1 MKQINI
7 IRYTGSNHVSLIA
20 DKKNN
25 AFLLSSI
32 QATALSSEEAEA
44 QLTSD
49 LSLQI
54 EDEFTLTIT
63 DFDRKK
69 FTNLP
74 TEKLLKLYEKTESM
88 LGAKEMMEAI
98 LTKRGALSILE
109 EEEEE
114 PQEPVEGEG
123 KNEEDTKPVREYKK
137 CMTEECLQA
146 RLAEA
151 RTNYKK
157 FCKFVCT
164 KDKEEHFGIIRSA
177 RLDKR
182 SGFIQYR
189 IEILEKPT
197 ENDTIYTQR
206 SGRIYG
212 KGDDSKDLTIF
223 EETPDFIQLSNPTP
237 AEETYTKEDAKKM
250 NETVAEA

>member
-1 MKQINI
+1 MKQINTL
-7 IRYTGSNHVSLIA
+7 RYTGSNHVSLIA
-20 DKKNN
+20 DKKMN
-25 AFLLSSI
+25 ATLISTI
-32 QATALSSEEAEA
+32 QATALSSEEAEE
-44 QLTSD
+44 QLKAD
-49 LSLQI
+49 LSLQV
-54 EDEFTLTIT
+54 EGEFELVIT
-63 DFDRKK
+63 DFSAKK
-69 FTNLP
+69 FTART
-74 TEKLLKLYEKTESM
+74 TEDLLKLYDKTEKM
-88 LGAKEMMEAI
+88 LGAHEMLEAI
-98 LTKRGALSILE
+98 LIKRGAISVVEPTEEKEVE
-109 EEEEE
+109 EE
-114 PQEPVEGEG
+114 
-123 KNEEDTKPVREYKK
+123 TAKPVREYKK

-157 FCKFVCT
+157 FCKFICT
-164 KDKEEHFGIIRSA
+164 KDKEEHFGLIRSA

-237 AEETYTKEDAKKM
+237 AEEPAQ
-250 NETVAEA
+250 AEENANVEE

>member
-1 MKQINI
+1 MKTINTL
-7 IRYTGSNHVSLIA
+7 RYTGSNHISLIA

-25 AFLLSSI
+25 ASLLSTV

-44 QLTSD
+44 QLKTD

-54 EDEFTLTIT
+54 EDEFELNVV

-69 FTNLP
+69 FTNLT
-74 TEKLLKLYEKTESM
+74 TEKLLKLYDKTEKM
-88 LGAKEMMEAI
+88 LGAHEMLEAI
-98 LTKRGALSILE
+98 LIKRGAISVVDPE
-109 EEEEE
+109 ENESA
-114 PQEPVEGEG
+114 EPVEGEG
-123 KNEEDTKPVREYKK
+123 EDEVKPVREYKK

-157 FCKFVCT
+157 FVKFLCT

-189 IEILEKPT
+189 IEIIEKPT
-197 ENDTIYTQR
+197 EDATIYTEKT
-206 SGRIYG
+206 GRIYG

-223 EETPDFIQLSNPTP
+223 DTKPEEIQLSEPAPKTEEP
-237 AEETYTKEDAKKM
+237 AQAEENTNVE
-250 NETVAEA
+250 E

>member
-7 IRYTGSNHVSLIA
+7 TRYTGINHVSLIA

-25 AFLLSSI
+25 AFLVSSL

-49 LSLQI
+49 LSLQV
-54 EDEFTLTIT
+54 EEEFKLTIT

-98 LTKRGALSILE
+98 LIKRNAISIVEPTE
-109 EEEEE
+109 EEETEE
-114 PQEPVEGEG
+114 
-123 KNEEDTKPVREYKK
+123 EEATKPAREYKK

-151 RTNYKK
+151 RKNYKK

-164 KDKEEHFGIIRSA
+164 KDKEEHFGLIRSA

-237 AEETYTKEDAKKM
+237 AEEPAQVEENA
-250 NETVAEA
+250 NVEE

>member
-1 MKQINI
+1 MKQINTL
-7 IRYTGSNHVSLIA
+7 RYTGNNHVTIIA

-25 AFLLSSI
+25 TSLLSTI

-44 QLTSD
+44 QLKAD

-54 EDEFTLTIT
+54 ESEFELNIV

-69 FTNLP
+69 FTKLT
-74 TEKLLKLYEKTESM
+74 TENLLKLYEKTEKM
-88 LGAKEMMEAI
+88 LGAHEMIEGI
-98 LTKRGALSILE
+98 LTKRGAISTIEPE
-109 EEEEE
+109 EEIEEE
-114 PQEPVEGEG
+114 IEEPI
-123 KNEEDTKPVREYKK
+123 KKAPKPRREYKK

-157 FCKFVCT
+157 FVKFLCT

-189 IEILEKPT
+189 IEIIEAPAYDEPYEKT
-197 ENDTIYTQR
+197 
-206 SGRIYG
+206 GRIYG
-212 KGDDSKDLTIF
+212 KADDSQDLIIF
-223 EETPDFIQLSNPTP
+223 NEKPEEIDMVEEIKE
-237 AEETYTKEDAKKM
+237 AETNNTEE
-250 NETVAEA
+250 

>member
-1 MKQINI
+1 MKQINTL
-7 IRYTGSNHVSLIA
+7 RYTGSNHVSIIA

-25 AFLLSSI
+25 ASLLSTI

-44 QLTSD
+44 QLKAD

-54 EDEFTLTIT
+54 EGEFELNIA

-69 FTNLP
+69 FTNLT
-74 TEKLLKLYEKTESM
+74 TEKLLKLYDKSEKM
-88 LGAKEMMEAI
+88 LGAHEMIEAI
-98 LTKRGALSILE
+98 LAKRGAISVVEPE
-109 EEEEE
+109 EEENE
-114 PQEPVEGEG
+114 PAEPVEG
-123 KNEEDTKPVREYKK
+123 DPKPVRKYKK
-137 CMTEECLQA
+137 CMTEECLQT

-157 FCKFVCT
+157 FVKFLCT

-189 IEILEKPT
+189 IEIIEAPAYNEPYEKT
-197 ENDTIYTQR
+197 
-206 SGRIYG
+206 GRIYG

-223 EETPDFIQLSNPTP
+223 DEKPAEIEMAQPTP
-237 AEETYTKEDAKKM
+237 KAEENTNTDAK
-250 NETVAEA
+250 

>member
-7 IRYTGSNHVSLIA
+7 IRYTGNNHVSIIA

-25 AFLLSSI
+25 ASLLSTV

-44 QLTSD
+44 QLKAD

-54 EDEFTLTIT
+54 EEEFELSIT
-63 DFDRKK
+63 DYDRKK
-69 FTNLP
+69 FTSLT
-74 TEKLLKLYEKTESM
+74 TEKLLKLYGKSEKM
-88 LGAKEMMEAI
+88 LGAHEMIEAI
-98 LTKRGALSILE
+98 LIKRGAISVVDPEEDPQE
-109 EEEEE
+109 EE
-114 PQEPVEGEG
+114 
-123 KNEEDTKPVREYKK
+123 TKPIREYKK
-137 CMTEECLQA
+137 CMTEECLQT

-157 FCKFVCT
+157 FVKFLCT

-189 IEILEKPT
+189 IEIIEAPSYNEPYEKT
-197 ENDTIYTQR
+197 
-206 SGRIYG
+206 GRIYG
-212 KGDDSKDLTIF
+212 KGDDSKDLIIF
-223 EETPDFIQLSNPTP
+223 DEKP
-237 AEETYTKEDAKKM
+237 AEIDMAQPAPKAEENTNTDA
-250 NETVAEA
+250 E

>member
-25 AFLLSSI
+25 AFLLGSI

-49 LSLQI
+49 LSLQV
-54 EDEFTLTIT
+54 EEEFTLTIT

-88 LGAKEMMEAI
+88 LGAKEMMEAVLI
-98 LTKRGALSILE
+98 KRNAISIVE
-109 EEEEE
+109 EESA
-114 PQEPVEGEG
+114 EPVEGEDET
-123 KNEEDTKPVREYKK
+123 EEVTKPVREYKK

-151 RTNYKK
+151 RKNYKK

-164 KDKEEHFGIIRSA
+164 KDKEEHFGLIRSA

-197 ENDTIYTQR
+197 EDDTIYTQR

-237 AEETYTKEDAKKM
+237 AEEPAQ
-250 NETVAEA
+250 AEENANVEE

>member
-7 IRYTGSNHVSLIA
+7 IRYTGNNHVSIIA

-25 AFLLSSI
+25 ASLLSTV

-44 QLTSD
+44 QLKAD

-54 EDEFTLTIT
+54 EDEFELIIT

-69 FTNLP
+69 FTNLT
-74 TEKLLKLYEKTESM
+74 TEKLLKLYDKSEKM
-88 LGAKEMMEAI
+88 LGAREMIEAI
-98 LTKRGALSILE
+98 LIKRGAISVVEPE
-109 EEEEE
+109 ENLPKEE
-114 PQEPVEGEG
+114 
-123 KNEEDTKPVREYKK
+123 TKPIREYKK
-137 CMTEECLQA
+137 CMTEECLQE

-157 FCKFVCT
+157 FVKFLCT

-189 IEILEKPT
+189 IEIIEAPSYNEPYERT
-197 ENDTIYTQR
+197 
-206 SGRIYG
+206 GRIYG
-212 KGDDSKDLTIF
+212 KGDDSKDLIIF
-223 EETPDFIQLSNPTP
+223 DEKP
-237 AEETYTKEDAKKM
+237 AEIDMVQPAPKAEENTNTDAEKL
-250 NETVAEA
+250 N

>member
-7 IRYTGSNHVSLIA
+7 TRYTGSNHVSLIA

-25 AFLLSSI
+25 PELAHSF
-32 QATALSSEEAEA
+32 QATALSSEEAQA
-44 QLTSD
+44 QLEGT
-49 LSLQI
+49 LAEL
-54 EDEFTLTIT
+54 EEEFTLTLT

-98 LTKRGALSILE
+98 LTKRGALSIVEPTE
-109 EEEEE
+109 EEETEE
-114 PQEPVEGEG
+114 
-123 KNEEDTKPVREYKK
+123 EETTKPVREYKK

-164 KDKEEHFGIIRSA
+164 KDKEEHFGLIRSA

-197 ENDTIYTQR
+197 EDDTIYTQR

-237 AEETYTKEDAKKM
+237 AEEPAQ
-250 NETVAEA
+250 AEENANVEE

>member
-7 IRYTGSNHVSLIA
+7 LRYTGSNHVSLIA
-20 DKKNN
+20 DKKINPEL
-25 AFLLSSI
+25 AHSF
-32 QATALSSEEAEA
+32 QATALSSEEAQA
-44 QLTSD
+44 QLEGT
-49 LSLQI
+49 LAEL
-54 EDEFTLTIT
+54 EEEFELIIT

-69 FTNLP
+69 FTNLT
-74 TEKLLKLYEKTESM
+74 TEKLLKLYDKTEKM
-88 LGAKEMMEAI
+88 LGAHEMIEAI
-98 LTKRGALSILE
+98 LTKRGAISVVEPE
-109 EEEEE
+109 EIEST
-114 PQEPVEGEG
+114 EPVE
-123 KNEEDTKPVREYKK
+123 EDPKPVREYKK

-157 FCKFVCT
+157 FVKFLCT

-189 IEILEKPT
+189 IEIIEKPT
-197 ENDTIYTQR
+197 EDATIYTEKT
-206 SGRIYG
+206 GRIYG

-223 EETPDFIQLSNPTP
+223 DTKPEEIQLSEP
-237 AEETYTKEDAKKM
+237 APKTEEPAQTEENTNTDA
-250 NETVAEA
+250 E

>member
-7 IRYTGSNHVSLIA
+7 TRYTGSNHVSIVA

-25 AFLLSSI
+25 ASLLSTI

-44 QLTSD
+44 QLKAD

-54 EDEFTLTIT
+54 EDEFELNVV

-69 FTNLP
+69 FTNLT
-74 TEKLLKLYEKTESM
+74 TEKLLKLYDKSEKM
-88 LGAKEMMEAI
+88 LGAHEMIEAI
-98 LTKRGALSILE
+98 LIKRGAISVVEPE
-109 EEEEE
+109 EEENE
-114 PQEPVEGEG
+114 PAEPVE
-123 KNEEDTKPVREYKK
+123 EDPKRVREYKK

-157 FCKFVCT
+157 FVKFLCT

-189 IEILEKPT
+189 IEIIEAPAYNEPYEKT
-197 ENDTIYTQR
+197 
-206 SGRIYG
+206 GRIYG

-223 EETPDFIQLSNPTP
+223 DEKP
-237 AEETYTKEDAKKM
+237 AEIEMAQPAPKAEENTNTDA
-250 NETVAEA
+250 E

>member
-1 MKQINI
+1 
-7 IRYTGSNHVSLIA
+7 
-20 DKKNN
+20 
-25 AFLLSSI
+25 
-32 QATALSSEEAEA
+32 
-44 QLTSD
+44 
-49 LSLQI
+49 
-54 EDEFTLTIT
+54 
-63 DFDRKK
+63 
-69 FTNLP
+69 
-74 TEKLLKLYEKTESM
+74 M

-98 LTKRGALSILE
+98 LIKRNAISIVEPTE
-109 EEEEE
+109 EEETEE
-114 PQEPVEGEG
+114 
-123 KNEEDTKPVREYKK
+123 EEATKPVREYKK

-157 FCKFVCT
+157 FCKFLCT
-164 KDKEEHFGIIRSA
+164 KDKEEHFGLIRSA

-197 ENDTIYTQR
+197 EDDTIYTQR

-237 AEETYTKEDAKKM
+237 AEEPAQVEENA
-250 NETVAEA
+250 NVEE

>member
-1 MKQINI
+1 MKQINTL
-7 IRYTGSNHVSLIA
+7 RYTGNNHVSIIA

-25 AFLLSSI
+25 ASLLSTV

-44 QLTSD
+44 QLKAD

-54 EDEFTLTIT
+54 EDEFEINVV

-69 FTNLP
+69 FTNLT
-74 TEKLLKLYEKTESM
+74 TEKLLKLYDKSEKM
-88 LGAKEMMEAI
+88 LGAHEMIEAI
-98 LTKRGALSILE
+98 LIKRGAISVAEPEGDLPE
-109 EEEEE
+109 EE
-114 PQEPVEGEG
+114 
-123 KNEEDTKPVREYKK
+123 TKPIREYKK

-157 FCKFVCT
+157 FVKFLCT

-189 IEILEKPT
+189 IEIIEAPSYNDPYEKT
-197 ENDTIYTQR
+197 
-206 SGRIYG
+206 GRIYG
-212 KGDDSKDLTIF
+212 KGDDSKDLIIF
-223 EETPDFIQLSNPTP
+223 DEKP
-237 AEETYTKEDAKKM
+237 AEIDMAQPAPKAEENTNTDAEKLS
-250 NETVAEA
+250 

>member
-7 IRYTGSNHVSLIA
+7 IRYTGNNHVSIIA

-25 AFLLSSI
+25 ASLLSTV

-44 QLTSD
+44 QLKAD

-54 EDEFTLTIT
+54 EEEFELSIT
-63 DFDRKK
+63 DYDRKK
-69 FTNLP
+69 FTSLT
-74 TEKLLKLYEKTESM
+74 TEKLLKLYGKSEKM
-88 LGAKEMMEAI
+88 LGAHEMIEAI
-98 LTKRGALSILE
+98 LIKRGAISVVDPEEDSQE
-109 EEEEE
+109 EE
-114 PQEPVEGEG
+114 
-123 KNEEDTKPVREYKK
+123 TKPIREYKK
-137 CMTEECLQA
+137 CMTEECLQT

-157 FCKFVCT
+157 FVKFLCT

-189 IEILEKPT
+189 IEIIEAPSYNEPYEKT
-197 ENDTIYTQR
+197 
-206 SGRIYG
+206 GRIYG
-212 KGDDSKDLTIF
+212 KGDDSKDLIIF
-223 EETPDFIQLSNPTP
+223 DEKP
-237 AEETYTKEDAKKM
+237 AEIDMAQPAPKAEENTNTDA
-250 NETVAEA
+250 E

>member
-7 IRYTGSNHVSLIA
+7 IRYTGNNHVSIIA

-25 AFLLSSI
+25 ASLLSTV

-44 QLTSD
+44 QLKAD

-54 EDEFTLTIT
+54 EEEFELSIT
-63 DFDRKK
+63 DYDRKK
-69 FTNLP
+69 FTSLT
-74 TEKLLKLYEKTESM
+74 TEKLLKLYGKSEKM
-88 LGAKEMMEAI
+88 LGAHEMIEAI
-98 LTKRGALSILE
+98 LIKRGAISVVDPEEDSQE
-109 EEEEE
+109 EE
-114 PQEPVEGEG
+114 
-123 KNEEDTKPVREYKK
+123 TKPIREYKK
-137 CMTEECLQA
+137 CMTEECLQT

-157 FCKFVCT
+157 FVKFLRT

-189 IEILEKPT
+189 IEIIEAPSYNDPYEKT
-197 ENDTIYTQR
+197 
-206 SGRIYG
+206 GRIYG
-212 KGDDSKDLTIF
+212 KGDDSKDLIIF
-223 EETPDFIQLSNPTP
+223 DEKP
-237 AEETYTKEDAKKM
+237 AEIDMAQPAPKAEENTNTDA
-250 NETVAEA
+250 E

>member
-7 IRYTGSNHVSLIA
+7 TRYTGSNHVSLIA

-25 AFLLSSI
+25 AFLVSSL

-49 LSLQI
+49 LSLQL
-54 EDEFTLTIT
+54 EEEFTLTIT

-74 TEKLLKLYEKTESM
+74 TEKLLKLYEKSEKM
-88 LGAKEMMEAI
+88 LGAHEMIEAI
-98 LTKRGALSILE
+98 LIKRGAISVVEPE
-109 EEEEE
+109 EEENE
-114 PQEPVEGEG
+114 PAETVEG
-123 KNEEDTKPVREYKK
+123 DPKPVREYKK

-157 FCKFVCT
+157 FVKFLCT

-189 IEILEKPT
+189 IEIIEAPAYNEPYEKT
-197 ENDTIYTQR
+197 
-206 SGRIYG
+206 GRIYG

-223 EETPDFIQLSNPTP
+223 DEKP
-237 AEETYTKEDAKKM
+237 AEIEMAQPAPKAEENTNTDA
-250 NETVAEA
+250 E

>member
-1 MKQINI
+1 MKTINTL
-7 IRYTGSNHVSLIA
+7 RYTGSNHVSIIA

-25 AFLLSSI
+25 PSLLSTI

-44 QLTSD
+44 QLKAD

-54 EDEFTLTIT
+54 EDEFTLSVT

-69 FTNLP
+69 FTNLT
-74 TEKLLKLYEKTESM
+74 TEKLLKLYDKTEKM
-88 LGAKEMMEAI
+88 LGAHEMLEAI
-98 LTKRGALSILE
+98 LIKRGAISVVEPE
-109 EEEEE
+109 EEDLPEENDST
-114 PQEPVEGEG
+114 EPVE
-123 KNEEDTKPVREYKK
+123 EDPKPKREYKK

-157 FCKFVCT
+157 FVKFLCT

-189 IEILEKPT
+189 IEIIEAPAYNEPYEKT
-197 ENDTIYTQR
+197 
-206 SGRIYG
+206 GRIYG

-223 EETPDFIQLSNPTP
+223 DEKP
-237 AEETYTKEDAKKM
+237 AEIEMAQPAPKAEENTNTDA
-250 NETVAEA
+250 E

>member
-98 LTKRGALSILE
+98 LIKRNALSIVE
-109 EEEEE
+109 TEEE

-197 ENDTIYTQR
+197 EDDTIYTQR

-237 AEETYTKEDAKKM
+237 AEEPAQVEENA
-250 NETVAEA
+250 NVEE

>member
-7 IRYTGSNHVSLIA
+7 LRYTGSNHVSLIA

-25 AFLLSSI
+25 AFLVSTL

-54 EDEFTLTIT
+54 EGEFALTIT

-69 FTNLP
+69 FTNLT
-74 TEKLLKLYEKTESM
+74 TEKLLAYYDKTEKM
-88 LGAKEMMEAI
+88 LGAHEMIEAI
-98 LTKRGALSILE
+98 LIKRGALSIPE
-109 EEEEE
+109 EES
-114 PQEPVEGEG
+114 QEPVEGEG
-123 KNEEDTKPVREYKK
+123 ENEETNKPVREYKK

-157 FCKFVCT
+157 FCKFLCT

-189 IEILEKPT
+189 IEIIEAPAYNEPYEKT
-197 ENDTIYTQR
+197 
-206 SGRIYG
+206 GRIYG

-223 EETPDFIQLSNPTP
+223 DEKP
-237 AEETYTKEDAKKM
+237 AEIEMAQPAPK
-250 NETVAEA
+250 AEENANVEE

>member
-7 IRYTGSNHVSLIA
+7 IRYTGSNHVSIIA

-25 AFLLSSI
+25 ASLLSTV

-44 QLTSD
+44 QLKAD

-54 EDEFTLTIT
+54 EDEFELIIT

-69 FTNLP
+69 FTSLT
-74 TEKLLKLYEKTESM
+74 TEKLLKLYDKSEKM
-88 LGAKEMMEAI
+88 LGAHEMIEAI
-98 LTKRGALSILE
+98 LIKRGAISVVEPEEDLPE
-109 EEEEE
+109 EE
-114 PQEPVEGEG
+114 
-123 KNEEDTKPVREYKK
+123 TKPAREYKK

-157 FCKFVCT
+157 FVKFLCT

-189 IEILEKPT
+189 IEIIEAPSYNEPYERT
-197 ENDTIYTQR
+197 
-206 SGRIYG
+206 GRIYG

-223 EETPDFIQLSNPTP
+223 DEKP
-237 AEETYTKEDAKKM
+237 AEIEMAQPAPKAEENTNTDA
-250 NETVAEA
+250 E